1 MHLSLVG
8 TLSLLLLGGS
18 GVLAQETEEAPAADA
33 PIVVTGTL
41 ECDADAAASD
51 AGSVVN
57 VHEWAASDPRLAGE
71 ATYSGTWQLYGE
83 AQEDVGDPADEAPA
97 LYSIV
102 NEGGSWL
109 CEASRAAEQP
119 VGEGD
124 LHTLVFNGEGDY
136 EGLTA
141 YLHIDWSQA
150 PYVFTGLIL
159 PGEEPPYAEPQG

>member
-1 MHLSLVG
+1 MRLSLVG
-8 TLSLLLLGGS
+8 TLLLLLLGS
-18 GVLAQETEEAPAADA
+18 SAVLAQETEEPAAAGA

-41 ECDADAAASD
+41 DCDADTAATD
-51 AGSVVN
+51 GLPVVS
-57 VHEWAASDPRLAGE
+57 VHEWAASDPRLSGE
-71 ATYSGTWQLYGE
+71 ATYSGRWQLYE
-83 AQEDVGDPADEAPA
+83 EPQEDTGDPAASDAA

-119 VGEGD
+119 ISDGD
-124 LHTLVFNGEGDY
+124 RHTLVFNGEGEY

-141 YLHIDWSQA
+141 YLTIDWSQA
-150 PYVFTGLIL
+150 PYVFSGLIL

>member
-1 MHLSLVG
+1 MCLSLSG
-8 TLSLLLLGGS
+8 TLLLMVLGTGA
-18 GVLAQETEEAPAADA
+18 VLAQETEEAPPADA

-41 ECDADAAASD
+41 ECDADAATAD
-51 AGSVVN
+51 GATVVN
-57 VHEWAASDPRLAGE
+57 VHQWAASDPRLAGE

-83 AQEDVGDPADEAPA
+83 AQEDSGDPAAEAPA

-109 CEASRAAEQP
+109 CETSRAAEQP
-119 VGEGD
+119 VDEGD

-159 PGEEPPYAEPQG
+159 PGEEPSYAEPQG